1 MLHDPRRD
9 RKLSDMDWRREP
21 PLVVEQ
27 APWIE
32 EGAARTAARR
42 DSGEKRFSSVD
53 IAGHSAAS
61 EAQRLADPK

>member
-1 MLHDPRRD
+1 
-9 RKLSDMDWRREP
+9 
-21 PLVVEQ
+21 VVEQ